1 MGYSAPPMYSLF
13 VNYIQVERNFS
24 NCNPQISSLACGI
37 AKLLRWLNHHITW
50 KSCRFIRKYRSL
62 AWASDETCM
71 ENLVRYRA
79 SRTLYNWFHQ
89 ESLAWHDKWISASL
103 HQLGPCPYVLV
114 WSDIDLSHLS
124 RTVFRM
130 GDAKTR

>member
-37 AKLLRWLNHHITW
+37 AKLLRWLSHHVTW
-50 KSCRFIRKYRSL
+50 KNRRFIGQIL
-62 AWASDETCM
+62 GMVWASDGTCM

-79 SRTLYNWFHQ
+79 SRTLTIGSIRKGSHGMSNGYEH
-89 ESLAWHDKWISASL
+89 L
-103 HQLGPCPYVLV
+103 LGPCPYVLV
-114 WSDIDLSHLS
+114 SSVIDLSRLS
-124 RTVFRM
+124 RTVLRM